1 MAIILTEAGLI
12 KETIIKFD
20 EDITETQVE
29 SVKPHI

>member
-20 EDITETQVE
+20 EDITENA
-29 SVKPHI
+29 SRKCKPHI